1 MPSAK
6 CWAWWRTVSAGA
18 PDGLRGLWFGLVELA
33 AGGWHIYVV
42 GTASFDPEDETAEWA
57 VGPHAWNPDGRY
69 FPFPEAGDD
78 DLAAAL
84 HSAAD
89 LVAKLHPWTTID
101 VDGVA
106 TGFDDG
112 DFVLL
117 HKR

>member
-1 MPSAK
+1 MVA
-6 CWAWWRTVSAGA
+6 
-18 PDGLRGLWFGLVELA
+18 
-33 AGGWHIYVV
+33 
-42 GTASFDPEDETAEWA
+42 
-57 VGPHAWNPDGRY
+57 
-69 FPFPEAGDD
+69 FPEAGDD

>member
-1 MPSAK
+1 MP
-6 CWAWWRTVSAGA
+6 GA
-18 PDGLRGLWFGLVELA
+18 PMVA
-33 AGGWHIYVV
+33 
-42 GTASFDPEDETAEWA
+42 
-57 VGPHAWNPDGRY
+57 
-69 FPFPEAGDD
+69 FPEAGDD